1 MRLFGKRMLMLLPLM
16 FIALTGL
23 KGQSLS
29 FNQSLLVTSASG
41 QVTVPA
47 GKVWKVV
54 SGLSGDGTVTST
66 LALTHHCGGSCS
78 GGSCGSYSCYYRKGL
93 YAVNG
98 IEFSYV
104 YGCNSCGSGCNSL
117 ANCPASYTYGYSLS
131 DFKFEGPFWMPA
143 GATFQVFGSSIV
155 FSVLEFNI
163 VP

>member
-1 MRLFGKRMLMLLPLM
+1 
-16 FIALTGL
+16 
-23 KGQSLS
+23 
-29 FNQSLLVTSASG
+29 
-41 QVTVPA
+41 
-47 GKVWKVV
+47 
-54 SGLSGDGTVTST
+54 SGDGTVTST